1 MLILGQVED
10 QMQDRVQRSGQD
22 NAGQAGNAAAKGSDR
37 QRLVVNR
44 LKRARGQLD
53 ALIAGIESG
62 AGCRETI
69 VQLAAVSKAI
79 DRAGYVII
87 SNSMQDCLVP
97 QGENADPE
105 LTPSELEKLFLML
118 T

>member
-1 MLILGQVED
+1 MDQVKDE
-10 QMQDRVQRSGQD
+10 V
-22 NAGQAGNAAAKGSDR
+22 GQASGDKVSTKEASAERPDKNGADR
-37 QRLVVNR
+37 ERLVVNR

-53 ALIAGIESG
+53 ALIAGIEGG

-87 SNSMQDCLVP
+87 SNSMQDCLAP
-97 QGENADPE
+97 QGERREPE

-118 T
+118 S